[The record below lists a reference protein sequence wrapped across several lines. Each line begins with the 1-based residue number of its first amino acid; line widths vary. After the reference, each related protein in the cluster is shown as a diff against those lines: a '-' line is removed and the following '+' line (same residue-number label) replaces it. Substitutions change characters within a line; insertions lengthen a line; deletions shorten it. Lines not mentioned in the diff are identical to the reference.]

1 MYVGFTRAQHN
12 HIKNILK
19 DTSLVYTKDKHELF
33 PQKPTHSLLFFI
45 LFEATCFGFMIISHP
60 SPKFVWSSFF
70 HSFQGFSLFWIPTML
85 HTRTNLSTSKP
96 IPICTHS
103 PASQSVAVFVFIY
116 VGSISVNITQLYSQ
130 GSDHFYT
137 FLRLIAAR
145 YFPLIDNNYCCLF
158 PSCCYF
164 STSTDV
170 GSCYCYCKPSL
181 AISI

>member
-60 SPKFVWSSFF
+60 NPKFVWSSFF
-70 HSFQGFSLFWIPTML
+70 LSFQGFSLFWIPTML

-96 IPICTHS
+96 IPICTQS
-103 PASQSVAVFVFIY
+103 RASQSVAEFVFIY
-116 VGSISVNITQLYSQ
+116 DREHTGEHNSIILTGERSFLHFPAFNRSQ
-130 GSDHFYT
+130 
-137 FLRLIAAR
+137 I
-145 YFPLIDNNYCCLF
+145 
-158 PSCCYF
+158 F
-164 STSTDV
+164 S
-170 GSCYCYCKPSL
+170 
-181 AISI
+181 IN